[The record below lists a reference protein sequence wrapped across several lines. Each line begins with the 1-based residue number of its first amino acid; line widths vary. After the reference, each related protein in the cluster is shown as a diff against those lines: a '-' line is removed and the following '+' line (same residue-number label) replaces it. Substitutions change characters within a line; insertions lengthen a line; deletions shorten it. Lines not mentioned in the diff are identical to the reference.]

1 MAPHR
6 SAMRL
11 AVINFSSSG
20 DNTVV
25 AAFGSSPINVYCIRY
40 TVNGATVVTYKDNAT
55 ALSGGIILTGN
66 GSSETLP
73 MSDEPW
79 YQIQPG
85 DAFIMNSSN
94 AVTFGGNVWYTLG

>member
-6 SAMRL
+6 A
-11 AVINFSSSG
+11 ATYCGVINFNSSG
-20 DNTVV
+20 DNTVI
-25 AAFGSSPINVYCIRY
+25 AATTGVPINIYCIRY
-40 TVNGATVVTYKDNAT
+40 TVDGATVLTYKDNAT

-85 DAFIMNSSN
+85 NAFIMNSSN
-94 AVTFGGNVWYTLG
+94 AVQFGGNVWYTLG